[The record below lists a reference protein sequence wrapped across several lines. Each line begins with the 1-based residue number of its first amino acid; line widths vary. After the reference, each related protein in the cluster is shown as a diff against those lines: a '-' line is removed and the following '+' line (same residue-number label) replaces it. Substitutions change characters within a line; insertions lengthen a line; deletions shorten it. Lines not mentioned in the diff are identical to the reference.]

1 MTEALNVAARA
12 LGVLATAYLLG
23 SCAFLLRSGSVV
35 PPLLGQW
42 QARVAAGLPIAAL
55 GLVLA
60 LFGSLWAQ
68 AAAILGTSSVAA
80 LLDARMQI
88 ALITETHFGRVW
100 LARCIVA
107 GLLVLVL
114 VPARRRSVL
123 GAPAVLLAALVLA
136 ALAGALTPLTGH
148 ASGDEL
154 AVLRVPAHMAHI
166 LALGLWLGG
175 LPAWIGLVRRT
186 RGIEDPQ
193 VRDYVAAALQRFSR
207 FALGCMAV
215 IVVSGIVVAEGFVD
229 DQGDLLGTRYG
240 LLLLAKLLLLAGVLA
255 IAQRLRRD
263 FVPVLHALPRAV
275 DSGAAMRRVR
285 IELFL
290 GVVVLLLGAW
300 LAQTTPALH
309 DQPRWWLPLRI
320 SIEATWPQWPSV
332 PFVLG
337 GFALLALAAAFVL
350 RPQALVRRLAAPLAT
365 AAGLGIALYGV
376 AVPAFPDS
384 FRRSDV
390 PYLVDS
396 IAQGRALFEQ
406 HCTSCHGSG
415 GLGDGVQAAA
425 LRVQPANLSE
435 PHTAL
440 HTAGDMF
447 WWFSHGIPASGMPG
461 YADRLG
467 ETERWDLVN
476 FLRAFSQGFEA
487 RVLGPQ
493 VQLRQPWLGAPTF
506 YFEDAD
512 GQRGDLKDHR
522 RRNAV
527 LLVFVDTDAPDA
539 RERIA
544 ALADARPR
552 LEAAGAR
559 IIVVDIGEPPTQI
572 ELSAGLTVLGGDA
585 ARTAW
590 QSYQL
595 LSRTLAD
602 RGDADRIGMHWR
614 HAEFLIDRFG
624 YIRARWIPQEAGAG
638 WTDIDLLLHQVV
650 LLRQEPELEPP
661 PDLHL
666 H

>member
-1 MTEALNVAARA
+1 MIEALSVAARA

-23 SCAFLLRSGSVV
+23 STAFLLRSGSPV
-35 PPLLGQW
+35 PSPLRAW
-42 QARVAAGLPIAAL
+42 QERVAAGLPTAAL
-55 GLVLA
+55 VLVLA
-60 LFGSLWAQ
+60 LLGALFAQ
-68 AAAILGTSSVAA
+68 AATILGTSSAAA
-80 LLDARMQI
+80 LLDARMQM
-88 ALITETHFGRVW
+88 ALVSETHFGRVW
-100 LARCIVA
+100 LTRGIVA
-107 GLLVLVL
+107 LLLALVLV
-114 VPARRRSVL
+114 RRRRPPSTPMRL
-123 GAPAVLLAALVLA
+123 RATLVLA
-136 ALAGALTPLTGH
+136 VIVAALAPLTGH
-148 ASGDEL
+148 ASGDAL
-154 AVLRVPAHMAHI
+154 AALRVPAHVAHV

-175 LPAWIGLVRRT
+175 LPAWIGLVRHC
-186 RGIEDPQ
+186 GIEDSS
-193 VRDYVAAALQRFSR
+193 VRSYVVDALRRFSR
-207 FALGCMAV
+207 LALACMAV
-215 IVVSGIVVAEGFVD
+215 IVVSGIAVAEGFVD

-255 IAQRLRRD
+255 LAQRLRRD
-263 FVPVLHALPRAV
+263 FVPALHASPRKA
-275 DSGAAMRRVR
+275 DSAAALRHVR
-285 IELFL
+285 IEFVL
-290 GVVVLLLGAW
+290 GIVVLLFGAW

-332 PFVLG
+332 PLVLG
-337 GFALLALAAAFVL
+337 GVALLAFALASVL
-350 RPQALVRRLAAPLAT
+350 RPRTPAPRFAAPLAA
-365 AAGLGIALYGV
+365 AAGLGLALYGI

-396 IAQGRALFEQ
+396 IAQGRALFER

-415 GLGDGVQAAA
+415 GLGDGTQAAA
-425 LRVQPANLSE
+425 LRVPPANLSE

-461 YADRLG
+461 YADRLD

-493 VQLRQPWLGAPTF
+493 IQPRQPWLGAPTF
-506 YFEDAD
+506 YFENAD
-512 GQRGDLKDHR
+512 GRRGDLKDHR
-522 RRNAV
+522 RRDAV
-527 LLVFVDTDAPDA
+527 LLVFVGADAPGA
-539 RERIA
+539 RARLA
-544 ALADARPR
+544 ALAGARPR
-552 LEAAGAR
+552 LEAAGVR
-559 IIVVDIGEPPTQI
+559 TIVVDIGEAPMRIDPR
-572 ELSAGLTVLGGDA
+572 AGLTVLAGDA

-595 LSRTLAD
+595 LGRTLAD
-602 RGDADRIGMHWR
+602 RGDADRIGMSWR

-624 YIRARWIPQEAGAG
+624 YIRARWIPQEADAG
-638 WTDIDLLLHQVV
+638 WTDIELLLRQVV
-650 LLRQEPELEPP
+650 LLRQEPELRPP